1 MPENN
6 NNNTTDLIKMI
17 ELDNDDIERSEV
29 VKKVINIYDDN
40 L

>member
-1 MPENN
+1 MYENN
-6 NNNTTDLIKMI
+6 NSTTELIQMI

-29 VKKVINIYDDN
+29 VKKVIKIYDDK